1 MGLNGRHTE
10 PAARNKAG
18 QFLKGHKSIGGRTR
32 GSRNLLSEQFLGD
45 LHNEWKRSG
54 KRVLEKVARDQPET
68 FLKVCS
74 AVLPRLIDIAS
85 VNVHSE
91 LTIEARD
98 FREAYTRWGAFIGAQ
113 GVPLI
118 EAAVI
123 EGEDSS
129 EEENEGTNAGEA
141 CAS

>member
-1 MGLNGRHTE
+1 MAGVNGS
-10 PAARNKAG
+10 AAPIRNKAG
-18 QFLKGHKSIGGRTR
+18 QFLPGHKSIGGRKR

-45 LHNEWKRSG
+45 LHAEWKRSG

-74 AVLPRLIDIAS
+74 AVLPRLIDVDAS

-118 EAAVI
+118 EAEVVEEA
-123 EGEDSS
+123 EDEDDSTAT
-129 EEENEGTNAGEA
+129 GG
-141 CAS
+141 